1 MLTFKN
7 LEVKQEAVSK
17 HAVVRFSAL
26 TDYVFNELKDF
37 TVIHL
42 KDGVRLRSLD
52 KIETL
57 IKKMKSKTINVEKH

>member
-7 LEVKQEAVSK
+7 LEGKQEAVSK
-17 HAVVRFSAL
+17 QMVVRFSAIN
-26 TDYVFNELKDF
+26 DYVFNEAKDI

-42 KDGVRLRSLD
+42 KNSEQLRSLD

-57 IKKMKSKTINVEKH
+57 LKKMKSIK

>member
-7 LEVKQEAVSK
+7 LEGKQEAVSK
-17 HAVVRFSAL
+17 HAVVRFSAFK
-26 TDYVFNELKDF
+26 DYVFNELMDF

-57 IKKMKSKTINVEKH
+57 LKKMKVKST